1 MKAAVDK
8 ALEGKVDVTT
18 FNETVKRIDEAAASL
33 EKRVKAAE
41 EDLVKVHAEL
51 DSLRRKLRRTRLS
64 LRH

>member
-51 DSLRRKLRRTRLS
+51 DSLTRFFIEGD
-64 LRH
+64 R